1 MARERLQQE
10 GTLEGKL
17 KALAKAATGK
27 GRAFFTLPEGG
38 CCSWRC
44 PSPGPQNCCGRTVWR
59 ACLNLGSGP
68 HNIWHTPR
76 SCMHLVLEQ
85 VSPLSRIGA
94 SLSASIALRHP
105 SQRLPSIALGH
116 LSQHPPRLHMSMHNF
131 SSSQERALA
140 YDGTWI
146 SSCKA
151 GSFLHTPG
159 SSAPMSADLLHRSAA
174 CCYLGKIARQV
185 EFPEVPHMWP
195 FVAADGCAVGETA
208 TVYYDRRRGPLP
220 EGARPALK
228 AGLNAWE
235 SLVLLDMTGAEGLEQ
250 AQGEWWAVD
259 VELPKV
265 RGSAKQL
272 RDGRGLM
279 SDWQCGGLEKESPA
293 VYPWSSAV
301 VPLCLACWMGTQ
313 WQVISFGVKQLP
325 LA

>member
-1 MARERLQQE
+1 MEMHA
-10 GTLEGKL
+10 
-17 KALAKAATGK
+17 
-27 GRAFFTLPEGG
+27 
-38 CCSWRC
+38 S
-44 PSPGPQNCCGRTVWR
+44 
-59 ACLNLGSGP
+59 GSGAG
-68 HNIWHTPR
+68 
-76 SCMHLVLEQ
+76 VLPKLHWGIIVSLNSIEAS
-85 VSPLSRIGA
+85 VSASPLDCIGA
-94 SLSASIALRHP
+94 SFSSSPWIAFKAC
-105 SQRLPSIALGH
+105 II
-116 LSQHPPRLHMSMHNF
+116 F
-131 SSSQERALA
+131 SSSQKRALA

-159 SSAPMSADLLHRSAA
+159 SSAPMSADHRSAA

-185 EFPEVPHMWP
+185 EVPDVPHMWP
-195 FVAADGCAVGETA
+195 FVSADGCAVGEIA

-235 SLVLLDMTGAEGLEQ
+235 SLVLLDMTRAQGLEQ

-293 VYPWSSAV
+293 DYPWSSAV